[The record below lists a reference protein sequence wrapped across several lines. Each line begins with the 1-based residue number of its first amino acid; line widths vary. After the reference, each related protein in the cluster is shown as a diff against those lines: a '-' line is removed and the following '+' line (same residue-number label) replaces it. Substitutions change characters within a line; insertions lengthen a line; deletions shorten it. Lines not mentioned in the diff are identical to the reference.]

1 MPEPL
6 DERQN
11 LVEEK
16 KNRDGFN
23 RNKLPDSK
31 QPLTP
36 PGNKWK
42 RKNLTLFLAMVVVA
56 ITLVQLLDHQNP
68 VEEKK
73 YSEFQDMIADSSL
86 AIVGIEMQ
94 RIGEGYLLVGER
106 QLTPE
111 EQADRRDTQSA
122 RAARTVK
129 FKVLLPD
136 IDADIQPMLA
146 RLDKRGV
153 KIEFIKE
160 TRWLSYLRTLFP
172 LLLLIRFHHCT
183 LE

>member
-23 RNKLPDSK
+23 RNKIPDSK
-31 QPLTP
+31 QPITP

-68 VEEKK
+68 VEEKT
-73 YSEFQDMIADSSL
+73 YSEFSDILADTSL
-86 AIVGIEMQ
+86 DIVGIEMQ

-106 QLTPE
+106 KLTPQ
-111 EQADRRDTQSA
+111 EQADRREKHQQE
-122 RAARTVK
+122 RPRVPG
-129 FKVLLPD
+129 LPLVQRRQAGAHEPVRLGVERLEPGR
-136 IDADIQPMLA
+136 DALELRP
-146 RLDKRGV
+146 RRVERGAG
-153 KIEFIKE
+153 
-160 TRWLSYLRTLFP
+160 
-172 LLLLIRFHHCT
+172 
-183 LE
+183 